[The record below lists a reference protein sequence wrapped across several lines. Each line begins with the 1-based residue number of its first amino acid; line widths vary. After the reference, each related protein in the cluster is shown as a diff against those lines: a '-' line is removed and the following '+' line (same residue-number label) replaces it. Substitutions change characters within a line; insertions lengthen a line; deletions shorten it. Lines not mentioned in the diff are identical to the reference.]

1 LKAALFGAFSGVGA
15 DVELAR
21 RLYFIARKAGLVDVQ
36 FRPFIVGVRSIDPMV
51 DYLPSTVESVRA
63 TVLKLG
69 LLSEVEL
76 PVLLAQCREH
86 LRQPDTVFTT
96 YTVAQVWG
104 QKPEES

>member
-1 LKAALFGAFSGVGA
+1 
-15 DVELAR
+15 
-21 RLYFIARKAGLVDVQ
+21 
-36 FRPFIVGVRSIDPMV
+36 MV

-104 QKPEES
+104 A

>member
-1 LKAALFGAFSGVGA
+1 
-15 DVELAR
+15 
-21 RLYFIARKAGLVDVQ
+21 
-36 FRPFIVGVRSIDPMV
+36 MV

-76 PVLLAQCREH
+76 PVLLVQCREH

-104 QKPEES
+104 QKP